1 MVQNNNDNATT
12 GNEHEVVDR
21 MIQSLESATTETRES
36 LLRRAGIM
44 SEQGELTA
52 LYGGEGKQ
60 APDSMVQPDETLG
73 YATDSEGNRYELEFY
88 GYREKAAVITP
99 NPPSGAF
106 PVLINEVIRKPAQT
120 AEEARKILEREAS
133 KQGWT
138 LSWRVT
144 SQA

>member
-1 MVQNNNDNATT
+1 
-12 GNEHEVVDR
+12 
-21 MIQSLESATTETRES
+21 
-36 LLRRAGIM
+36 M

-73 YATDSEGNRYELEFY
+73 YATDSEGNRYDLEFY

-99 NPPSGAF
+99 NPHSGTF

-144 SQA
+144 SKA